1 MLKGNPGI
9 IFTIKCWG
17 SMKSL
22 VFTFL
27 CLLVSTQIFSQQK
40 KQNLNSLIATEYS
53 FVAAAAEIG
62 TRDAFLKFIA
72 DDGIIFRPNAV
83 NGKKFLTDAPKRSG
97 LLSWY
102 PIHAEV
108 SNAGDMGFTTGP
120 AEFRKDKDS
129 AAIWFGNFC
138 TVWQKQSNGEWK
150 FAIDIGNQNDKPLTV
165 PKGLEYKIG
174 AADQQQLIKGE
185 KRPSPFELY
194 ILDRA
199 FNTMTEK
206 MGIEKSYRKFVNE
219 ESRILR
225 DGKFPIVG
233 LKQIIYYCSGQNF
246 NMNFKPIDGKLS
258 SSKDFGFTYGELEMI
273 NLDNKLS
280 ERFNYMHVY
289 KKEGKHWVIAVE
301 VANKREK

>member
-1 MLKGNPGI
+1 M
-9 IFTIKCWG
+9 
-17 SMKSL
+17 
-22 VFTFL
+22 
-27 CLLVSTQIFSQQK
+27 LVSFYTNFLSAK

-62 TRDAFLKFIA
+62 ARDAFLKFIA

-108 SNAGDMGFTTGP
+108 SNAGDMGFTSRP

-150 FAIDIGNQNDKPLTV
+150 FAIDIGNQNDKPLTQT
-165 PKGLEYKIG
+165 KGLEYKIG
-174 AADQQQLIKGE
+174 ATGSAAID
-185 KRPSPFELY
+185 KRGKSGCSPFELY
-194 ILDRA
+194 ILDGA

-233 LKQIIYYCSGQNF
+233 LKQIIYYCSSQNF
-246 NMNFKPIDGKLS
+246 
-258 SSKDFGFTYGELEMI
+258 T
-273 NLDNKLS
+273 
-280 ERFNYMHVY
+280 
-289 KKEGKHWVIAVE
+289 
-301 VANKREK
+301 

>member
-1 MLKGNPGI
+1 
-9 IFTIKCWG
+9 
-17 SMKSL
+17 MKSL

-27 CLLVSTQIFSQQK
+27 CLLVSTQTFSQQK

-53 FVAAAAEIG
+53 FVYAAEEIG

-72 DDGIIFRPNAV
+72 DDGIIFRPNPI
-83 NGKKFLTDAPKRSG
+83 NGKEFLTNAPKRPG

-102 PIHAEV
+102 PIHAEI
-108 SNAGDMGFTTGP
+108 SIAGDMGFTTGP

-174 AADQQQLIKGE
+174 AADQQQLIKGK
-185 KRPSPFELY
+185 KRISPFELY

-206 MGIEKSYRKFVNE
+206 MGIEKSYKKFVNN
-219 ESRILR
+219 ESRLLR
-225 DGKFPIVG
+225 DGFYPIIGV
-233 LKQIIYYCSGQNF
+233 KEICNYFSNHSYK
-246 NMNFKPIDGKLS
+246 MNFKPLGGKIS
-258 SSKDFGFTYGELEMI
+258 SSKDLGFTYGELEI
-273 NLDNKLS
+273 SRGESNANG
-280 ERFNYMHVY
+280 RYNYLRVY
-289 KKEGKHWVIAVE
+289 QREGKRWIMAAE
-301 VANKREK
+301 VATKREK